1 MGNDRPHALYFSGA
15 SVHKLTMKYF
25 VIVIAAILVSACNT
39 AAPIAQGPELPA
51 ENRSVNGGNRL
62 ESVAAHTTENEDP
75 TTAKT
80 PEHRGPV
87 GEPIDTTEFDAA
99 IKAATKEMA
108 ASPKSTEIKEKLGG
122 AYFSRAFALTQAR
135 QYPAAL
141 GDYRRALKYD
151 PANEEA
157 EKWIAVIENIYKT
170 MPDKTLPKE
179 GEEPE
184 PLPFKREGEN

>member
-1 MGNDRPHALYFSGA
+1 
-15 SVHKLTMKYF
+15 MKYF
-25 VIVIAAILVSACNT
+25 IIISAAIILAGCNS
-39 AAPIAQGPELPA
+39 AAPISQGPEMPA
-51 ENRSVNGGNRL
+51 ENRAANAGKDL
-62 ESVAAHTTENEDP
+62 ESVAAHTTENENP
-75 TTAKT
+75 TMTTPAANK
-80 PEHRGPV
+80 PEHQGPV

-108 ASPKSTEIKEKLGG
+108 ASPKSTEVKERLGG

-135 QYPAAL
+135 QYPSAL

-151 PANEEA
+151 PTNDEA
-157 EKWIAVIENIYKT
+157 QKWIGVIESIYKT

-184 PLPFKREGEN
+184 PLPFKKAEN

>member
-1 MGNDRPHALYFSGA
+1 MGNDRPYALYFAGA

-25 VIVIAAILVSACNT
+25 AIVIAAILVGACNT

-51 ENRSVNGGNRL
+51 DNRSVNGGNRL